1 MEKLDKLVALHIEH
15 RLLAPERLEEVLASV
30 LDRRQKRTKPRRQ
43 HIAKLNKRAAEAD
56 IRLKRLYEAI
66 ETGSKAAAIDATI
79 SVPWPRGLRLPTTR
93 SASWGRRTI
102 CSERSPPFPA
112 QNRLLAAFAV
122 LLWTGGLNR
131 KRSSAALLI
140 GV

>member
-30 LDRRQKRTKPRRQ
+30 LHRRQERTQPRRQ

-79 SVPWPRGLRLPTTR
+79 SVPSQRPFVCRTVWNVRIAR
-93 SASWGRRTI
+93 SM
-102 CSERSPPFPA
+102 C
-112 QNRLLAAFAV
+112 
-122 LLWTGGLNR
+122 
-131 KRSSAALLI
+131 
-140 GV
+140 